1 MSKTEVRLLAA
12 TVLLALIGTATAGGA
27 QIKGPSPPPSRFRES
42 APPRTFYVAPTP
54 TPLAPPTN
62 PGPAIAPPAGLSP
75 LLTQPSQIFRIPERA
90 SPSYPAE
97 PVPAPVDQQ
106 TLQTFRNDL
115 IDQRSQLDRQGV
127 SPANERYREIQ
138 RQLNQPQK

>member
-1 MSKTEVRLLAA
+1 MSTEVRLLAA
-12 TVLLALIGTATAGGA
+12 AVLLLLIGAATAGGA
-27 QIKGPSPPPSRFRES
+27 QTKEPSPPSSRFRES

-62 PGPAIAPPAGLSP
+62 PGPAIAPPASLSP

-90 SPSYPAE
+90 GPSYPAS

-106 TLQTFRNDL
+106 KMQAYRNDL
-115 IDQRSQLDRQGV
+115 IYQRFHLDRQGV

-138 RQLNQPQK
+138 QQLNQPQK

>member
-1 MSKTEVRLLAA
+1 MSTEVRLLAA
-12 TVLLALIGTATAGGA
+12 AVLSALIGAATAGGA
-27 QIKGPSPPPSRFRES
+27 QTKGPSPPPSSFQES
-42 APPRTFYVAPTP
+42 RPPRTFYVAPTP
-54 TPLAPPTN
+54 APLAPPTN
-62 PGPAIAPPAGLSP
+62 PGPAIAPPAALSP

-90 SPSYPAE
+90 SPSYPAA

-106 TLQTFRNDL
+106 KMQTYRNDL
-115 IDQRSQLDRQGV
+115 IYQRFQLDRQGV